1 MEEAGLRG
9 FDFAVVQDQPARSR
23 GAATK
28 TQLCFHFHPHHGRV
42 GDEDLPARGDDAG
55 WIAGILSG
63 DARRPYPVV
72 ARRLY
77 FRRHSGQRDRDHDLR
92 RQKDDRRS
100 FRIPDPSVAV
110 EDLTGSAASFAKLCE
125 IVAQLRAPG
134 GCPWD
139 REQTNESILPHLIE
153 EAYEVAGAIRAGDDA
168 NLREELG
175 DLILLAV
182 MHSEIAQETGR
193 FNISE
198 VVEEVTAK
206 LIRRH
211 PHVFATSD
219 VKDAEGVVKQWEA
232 IKREEKNS
240 GGNVHFL
247 ANLPAALPALM
258 RAQKAQKK
266 AARVNFDWTD
276 LSDVVAK
283 VDEELGET
291 KEAIAGGDS
300 AEIADEV
307 GDLLFAV
314 VNLARKT
321 GLDAE
326 ETLQTA
332 TEKFVARFNRVED
345 ELRIQGKKLG
355 DANLEELD

>member
-1 MEEAGLRG
+1 
-9 FDFAVVQDQPARSR
+9 
-23 GAATK
+23 
-28 TQLCFHFHPHHGRV
+28 
-42 GDEDLPARGDDAG
+42 
-55 WIAGILSG
+55 
-63 DARRPYPVV
+63 
-72 ARRLY
+72 
-77 FRRHSGQRDRDHDLR
+77 
-92 RQKDDRRS
+92 
-100 FRIPDPSVAV
+100 V
-110 EDLTGSAASFAKLCE
+110 EDLTGPAASFAKLCE

-182 MHSEIAQETGR
+182 MHSEIARETGR
-193 FNISE
+193 FKISE
-198 VVEEVTAK
+198 VLDEVTAK

-232 IKREEKNS
+232 IKREEKN
-240 GGNVHFL
+240 GCGDVHYL

-276 LSDVVAK
+276 PADVVAK

-291 KEAIAGGDS
+291 KEALASGDNS
-300 AEIADEV
+300 KVTEEI

-314 VNLARKT
+314 VNLARKS

-326 ETLQTA
+326 AALQA
-332 TEKFVARFNRVED
+332 APDKFVSRFSRVED
-345 ELRIQGKKLG
+345 ELKAKGKKLG
-355 DANLEELD
+355 EVGLEELDAIWNAVKKTKHD